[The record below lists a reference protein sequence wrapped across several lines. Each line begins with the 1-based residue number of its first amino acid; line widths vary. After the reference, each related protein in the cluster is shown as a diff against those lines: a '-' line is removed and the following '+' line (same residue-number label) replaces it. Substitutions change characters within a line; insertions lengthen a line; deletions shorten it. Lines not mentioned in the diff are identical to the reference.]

1 MVNVDL
7 DKVPQK
13 SLAATMLVEIEALSK
28 MQVFEEIEKGD
39 QNILHI
45 DGTKY
50 NFEEIGGFQ
59 VSTGSGSYTL
69 GLENM
74 RSGEAQTYLD
84 TFKNI
89 LEDMASLV
97 VPENCIDK
105 SIQKILFSFKGLM
118 TDRTIM
124 NSTF

>member
-1 MVNVDL
+1 ML
-7 DKVPQK
+7 IWIKHLKKVLQQQ
-13 SLAATMLVEIEALSK
+13 MLVEIEELAK

-50 NFEEIGGFQ
+50 NIEEIGGFQ

-74 RSGEAQTYLD
+74 HSGEAQTYLD
-84 TFKNI
+84 TF
-89 LEDMASLV
+89 
-97 VPENCIDK
+97 
-105 SIQKILFSFKGLM
+105 
-118 TDRTIM
+118 
-124 NSTF
+124 